1 MSAKRERS
9 DTVAFTIRLPRPVY
23 EALREYT
30 FWLRIPKSAVV
41 GEALVAHLASQ
52 VQIGALAQASTE
64 LAEHLRA
71 TVENTKRERRPDR
84 PR

>member
-1 MSAKRERS
+1 MSAKRQPS

-30 FWLRIPKSAVV
+30 FWLRISKSAII
-41 GEALVAHLASQ
+41 GNALVAHLRNQ
-52 VQIGALAQASTE
+52 VHNTAIAHASTE

-71 TVENTKRERRPDR
+71 TVENIAAEEA
-84 PR
+84 